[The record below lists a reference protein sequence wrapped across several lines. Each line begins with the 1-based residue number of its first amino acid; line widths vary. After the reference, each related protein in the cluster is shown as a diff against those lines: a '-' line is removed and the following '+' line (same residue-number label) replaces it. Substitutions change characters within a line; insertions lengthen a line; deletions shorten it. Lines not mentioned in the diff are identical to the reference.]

1 MPTKLM
7 PHSAVRPFRL
17 RAQSDTSSRASNAGD
32 SVVSN
37 VSSCPATP
45 EGKSII
51 DSGIKTS
58 RFILTELPDAVVKE
72 GRRQGREQG
81 PENEG

>member
-1 MPTKLM
+1 M
-7 PHSAVRPFRL
+7 
-17 RAQSDTSSRASNAGD
+17 
-32 SVVSN
+32 SN